1 MWQKILVVDSE
12 IESRGKLYEV
22 LFAKGHEVTCVP
34 TAKETLAILTEKTF
48 DVIIVDPFLPDA
60 KGKEIF
66 ESIRSFDKD
75 VSIILLKPP
84 RLSVEDAAQL
94 IDTSAALDVTKDFSP
109 DSMKAI
115 FDFLRNQTQT
125 IAEVSPDSLRKEKV
139 LVVDDNEEIAKTLLI
154 FLKKKGYNV
163 RSASSGEDA
172 LMKIRMEKPQVAF
185 LDFRMPG
192 MDGVMVLR
200 QIKRLDKDIKVVMLT
215 SVQDEYIMEEAAREG
230 ASNYLVKP
238 CDLEKVESILKE
250 LLKG

>member
-1 MWQKILVVDSE
+1 
-12 IESRGKLYEV
+12 
-22 LFAKGHEVTCVP
+22 
-34 TAKETLAILTEKTF
+34 
-48 DVIIVDPFLPDA
+48 
-60 KGKEIF
+60 
-66 ESIRSFDKD
+66 
-75 VSIILLKPP
+75 
-84 RLSVEDAAQL
+84 
-94 IDTSAALDVTKDFSP
+94 
-109 DSMKAI
+109 
-115 FDFLRNQTQT
+115 
-125 IAEVSPDSLRKEKV
+125 
-139 LVVDDNEEIAKTLLI
+139 LI